1 MMSPRLVLDT
11 NVLVSA
17 LLFRSASLAWLRTA
31 WQSGSIRPLASRET
45 VSELLRVLTY
55 PKFGLTVADR
65 EDLLADYLPWCET
78 VLIPVPPPAV
88 PDCRDPFDQPFLV
101 LALAGHATA
110 LLTGDRD
117 LLVLAD
123 DVPIPIL
130 TAADMKTRLTITPEK
145 R

>member
-1 MMSPRLVLDT
+1 M
-11 NVLVSA
+11 
-17 LLFRSASLAWLRTA
+17 
-31 WQSGSIRPLASRET
+31 PL
-45 VSELLRVLTY
+45 
-55 PKFGLTVADR
+55 PGH
-65 EDLLADYLPWCET
+65 EDLLADDLPWCET

-123 DVPIPIL
+123 DFPVPIL
-130 TAADMKTRLTITPEK
+130 TAADMKARLTMAPDK